1 MTQAT
6 ITSYTLLDFIS
17 EGDMDLFFSFIEEH
31 MDEHAARLREN
42 GMTKFYVTRIFNKG
56 DKFTI
61 ANWLEYRDQ
70 EAFVACDRI
79 WQDFMD
85 DSRDKMQ
92 HIAKVV
98 PHRGIV
104 QYDFSLGNLPSSAA
118 GRPVCRLRHQARHA
132 PSGLHGDLVLDDIG
146 DQLAVIDIESQ
157 RHPHVQRLLQDR
169 ERAGKMRQVVDIFP
183 ACPEEPVRSFGPL
196 APHSASGGDDLFGGI
211 IYVII

>member
-17 EGDMDLFFSFIEEH
+17 EGDMKLFFSFIEEH

-85 DSRDKMQ
+85 CLLYTSPSPRDRQKSRM
-92 HIAKVV
+92 
-98 PHRGIV
+98 
-104 QYDFSLGNLPSSAA
+104 PSSA
-118 GRPVCRLRHQARHA
+118 
-132 PSGLHGDLVLDDIG
+132 
-146 DQLAVIDIESQ
+146 
-157 RHPHVQRLLQDR
+157 
-169 ERAGKMRQVVDIFP
+169 
-183 ACPEEPVRSFGPL
+183 
-196 APHSASGGDDLFGGI
+196 
-211 IYVII
+211 

>member
-17 EGDMDLFFSFIEEH
+17 EGDMNLFFSFIEEH

-79 WQDFMD
+79 WQEFIQ

-104 QYDFSLGNLPSSAA
+104 QYDFS
-118 GRPVCRLRHQARHA
+118 
-132 PSGLHGDLVLDDIG
+132 
-146 DQLAVIDIESQ
+146 
-157 RHPHVQRLLQDR
+157 
-169 ERAGKMRQVVDIFP
+169 
-183 ACPEEPVRSFGPL
+183 
-196 APHSASGGDDLFGGI
+196 
-211 IYVII
+211 